1 MAIVTDRAHV
11 ASAIRLLGE
20 KEHTYVAL
28 GKGKTAWNDDKNPPA
43 EVSSTT
49 DISEVI
55 GMKKCSTVSLC
66 RRLGVNE
73 ETAREVITYKGAKW
87 VVVPE
92 NLAYAEN
99 AHFLYLRATIEGTEI
114 PLGYYRQIG
123 VYTGTSLKHGVTST
137 GVAPGDINAKGTLQF
152 YENRQPQNRTA
163 SVTTIESFMI
173 EL

>member
-20 KEHTYVAL
+20 KESTYVAL

-92 NLAYAEN
+92 DLAYAEN

-123 VYTGTSLKHGVTST
+123 VYTGTLLKSSVTST
-137 GVAPGDINAKGTLQF
+137 GVTPGDIQKKGTLQF